1 MQSRAVGNPLLRH
14 GAAAL
19 LYALGFV
26 LLRQVSFSYWVLF
39 AGYRLTVLLLVPR
52 RYWPALVVGEFG
64 PLAFTA
70 VRCLPEFGWLW
81 SSVMVV
87 PPIALAMPV
96 VHACRE
102 RWQLFRSRH
111 HVRISVLLLCAL
123 ACSLIWT
130 LANLAAVSV
139 SIKPAG
145 YPPMDYT
152 LLAGR
157 WLVGNYLGVLTV
169 APLVLMLREVWQIT
183 PAQERWTR
191 LMDSRLFLES
201 ALGLL
206 PVLMLLAWIGGGGMG
221 EQARQVARMSMF
233 VPVVFLALRHGWYGV
248 AIGGTMASTAVVFT
262 MPAAFDPGTMQAEV
276 LIAFTIST
284 MMMFGARISV
294 LNQRD
299 QQERLDARQTLALA
313 QRTLFLGELR
323 MRQTATAI
331 EQVRGSIQQTN
342 NLMLERLRYVVP
354 TQEERQYRL
363 QTAVNQEQLFRL
375 ADNLH
380 PVSWRQRGL
389 PAALREGAVARTLE
403 AAGVS
408 YTCDIEGRGLSQ
420 LSPGIH
426 LVLYRTIGELAG
438 SLCGDRDIG
447 RIRVRLRGGAFE
459 GRRWVVMRIDGYRDA
474 AAARMVRWGE
484 LMQGLATVGSGL
496 EAIRDQ
502 VALFEGQLRER
513 EVAHGTRISL
523 ILHNPE

>member
-52 RYWPALVVGEFG
+52 RYWPALAVGEVG
-64 PLAFTA
+64 PLAYTA

-81 SSVMVV
+81 SSVMVL
-87 PPIALAMPV
+87 PPIALAMPM
-96 VHACRE
+96 VHMCRE
-102 RWQLFRSRH
+102 RWQLFQSRH
-111 HVRISVLLLCAL
+111 QVRISVLLLCAL
-123 ACSLIWT
+123 GCSLIWT

-139 SIKPAG
+139 SIKPVG
-145 YPPMDYT
+145 YPPLDYT

-169 APLVLMLREVWQIT
+169 APLALMLREVWQLT

-233 VPVVFLALRHGWYGV
+233 IPVVFLALRHGWYGV

-294 LNQRD
+294 LNRRD

-323 MRQTATAI
+323 MRQTAMAI

-342 NLMLERLRYVVP
+342 NLMLERLRFVVP

-363 QTAVNQEQLFRL
+363 QTALNQEQLYRL

-403 AAGVS
+403 AAGVA
-408 YTCDIEGRGLSQ
+408 YTCDIGGRGLSQ

-438 SLCGDRDIG
+438 SLCGDRDVA
-447 RIRVRLRGGAFE
+447 RIHVSLRGGVFD
-459 GRRWVVMRIDGYRDA
+459 GRRWVVMRIDGHRDA
-474 AAARMVRWGE
+474 SAARTVRWGE

-502 VALFEGQLRER
+502 VALFEGQVRER
-513 EVAHGTRISL
+513 HMAHGTRISL